1 MEQNYLIYLLEA
13 VVTTIVLG
21 TIAIPLLKKLKA
33 RQSVRE
39 EGPKSHRS
47 KNGTPTMG
55 GIFMIFSAVLVLL
68 FNKILDPAVLWLLF
82 LTLGHGILGFLDDF
96 IKAEKKR
103 NLGLTAKQKML
114 GQIILAVLFC
124 WGVVDTLHLPFS
136 IAIPFT
142 NIDIYIGAFYYIFVI
157 LVIVGASNAVNLT
170 DGLDGLASGCCVI
183 AFSAYAVYCYLS
195 GNNDLG
201 YFIIILAGT
210 CIGFLFFN
218 YHPAKIFMGDTG
230 SLALGGAIAGISVM
244 TRTELLLIFIGFIF
258 VIEALSVIIQVASF
272 QLTGKRVFKMS
283 PLHHHFE
290 LSGWSEV
297 HVVWAFWLVA
307 GIAACSSL
315 ILSIASNAV

>member
-55 GIFMIFSAVLVLL
+55 GIFMILSAVLVLL
-68 FNKILDPAVLWLLF
+68 FNKILDPAALWLLF

-183 AFSAYAVYCYLS
+183 AFSAYAVYCYS
-195 GNNDLG
+195 S
-201 YFIIILAGT
+201 ITILRRFSWV
-210 CIGFLFFN
+210 I
-218 YHPAKIFMGDTG
+218 PDPWP
-230 SLALGGAIAGISVM
+230 LAVPL
-244 TRTELLLIFIGFIF
+244 
-258 VIEALSVIIQVASF
+258 QVF
-272 QLTGKRVFKMS
+272 
-283 PLHHHFE
+283 PL
-290 LSGWSEV
+290 
-297 HVVWAFWLVA
+297 
-307 GIAACSSL
+307 
-315 ILSIASNAV
+315 